1 YKTGDLARWR
11 ADGTL
16 EYLGRNDDQVKIRGF
31 RVELGEIEAVL
42 GACAGVSEAV
52 VVARESTPGQSDSK
66 RLIAYLCGD
75 PVPVEQLRAALMEAL
90 PDYMVPSAYVHLQ
103 AMPLTPNGKLDR
115 LSLPAPG
122 QEAFASRA
130 YEAPQGEIEQIIADV
145 WQELLG
151 IEQVGRH
158 DNFFELG
165 GHSLLAVQV
174 ILRAR
179 ETFGVEVPLRG
190 LFEHPSLQALA
201 DLITTLQLAQY
212 GSDDLM
218 DLEHEMA
225 SLSESELLSILSKD
239 A

>member
-1 YKTGDLARWR
+1 
-11 ADGTL
+11 
-16 EYLGRNDDQVKIRGF
+16 V
-31 RVELGEIEAVL
+31 
-42 GACAGVSEAV
+42 
-52 VVARESTPGQSDSK
+52 
-66 RLIAYLCGD
+66 
-75 PVPVEQLRAALMEAL
+75 
-90 PDYMVPSAYVHLQ
+90 
-103 AMPLTPNGKLDR
+103 
-115 LSLPAPG
+115 
-122 QEAFASRA
+122 
-130 YEAPQGEIEQIIADV
+130 
-145 WQELLG
+145 
-151 IEQVGRH
+151 
-158 DNFFELG
+158 FELG